1 MGVSY
6 HNPGALMIGGILTA
20 AVCLIAFI
28 LRRKPGVSNRLRA
41 ANTRRLKEHPLYK
54 RKMLEARIFRIL
66 SVAGIIISLVAAV
79 FLTSRPY
86 RSDRV
91 QDTVSRRDIF
101 LCVDA
106 SSSNYSG
113 VKELVQEFRE
123 IVTGLDGDRI
133 GISLFNTSSMQFV
146 PMTDDYE
153 FVLRRLDVLE
163 DYLAAQEEFMTEY
176 AQKYDSVYEIPDSE
190 RSRYEE
196 LNRILASIDSGITAG
211 YELKGTSAIGEGLAS
226 CLFSFPEL
234 TEEER
239 TRVIIFV
246 TDNRPELL
254 DDPLVTLTDAA

>member
-196 LNRILASIDSGITAG
+196 LNRILASIDSGITGRGSRVMPVQLSGTDRGGADQGHHLCHRQPAG
-211 YELKGTSAIGEGLAS
+211 TA
-226 CLFSFPEL
+226 
-234 TEEER
+234 
-239 TRVIIFV
+239 
-246 TDNRPELL
+246 
-254 DDPLVTLTDAA
+254 